1 MFKKAVMLLFLKT
14 LYNDEIFLVIS
25 ICLKHLRQI
34 GVIVRSLQKI
44 EGIKSIK
51 IYV

>member
-14 LYNDEIFLVIS
+14 LCNDEIFLVIF

-34 GVIVRSLQKI
+34 GVIAESLQKI

>member
-14 LYNDEIFLVIS
+14 LYNDEIFLEIF

-34 GVIVRSLQKI
+34 KVIVRSLQKI
-44 EGIKSIK
+44 EGL
-51 IYV
+51 